1 MATPD
6 LVDLA
11 NQLSIRL
18 DESPKRKTAKIL
30 PLQFQQRKAPNRNLQ
45 VSTTNVKS
53 QDIENEI
60 VTNLS
65 AFSACSSL
73 TSLSNDLPSKFSTKG
88 L

>member
-11 NQLSIRL
+11 SQLSIRL

-30 PLQFQQRKAPNRNLQ
+30 TLQLQQRKVPNRNLQ

-53 QDIENEI
+53 QDIE
-60 VTNLS
+60 
-65 AFSACSSL
+65 
-73 TSLSNDLPSKFSTKG
+73 K
-88 L
+88 